1 MQVTLV
7 PQARQELKGT
17 LGNLVPRVSLAP
29 LAQQDHLDH
38 LERTVSLA
46 PLASQEYR

>member
-29 LAQQDHLDH
+29 LAQRDHLDH